1 MVPSL
6 IETVRPSQDTETLL
20 SASKLAGSLC
30 CATEVNGVPATVEE
44 MKNARNPSLQVTADH
59 KLKMVDAPVLKPG
72 KGEVLLHIKVT
83 GICGYEY
90 TFNTCA
96 NLSFIDRSIGLIYTS
111 GEQVQ
116 LEA

>member
-6 IETVRPSQDTETLL
+6 IEMVQPSQDTETLL
-20 SASKLAGSLC
+20 SASKSTGSPC
-30 CATEVNGVPATVEE
+30 YATEVNGIPATVEE

-83 GICGYEY
+83 GICGYEHI
-90 TFNTCA
+90 FKRMRE
-96 NLSFIDRSIGLIYTS
+96 F
-111 GEQVQ
+111 VFH
-116 LEA
+116 